1 MLKSKYM
8 LKIRREKGLKIINLD
23 ELLNRMSITLKRAV
37 TSKVS
42 VDIDGNNIL
51 INKKEYGKENGFH
64 FKITVEMKGEN
75 IFIDVENSY
84 ERRAEISVYMLKDLL
99 KGRLFQRIRDEKIKL
114 HVDVVTNKYGV
125 ILVNNP
131 NLIEDKNSF
140 DFRYFEKEGI
150 ILKGKLIDDI
160 VDIEDID
167 SISIGEIHTLY
178 KENDTEKEKF
188 MKKFIE
194 YVSYGFVNK
203 SLVSSLKE
211 TFPKVKIL
219 TLMTMDEYIEFC
231 NGLVSI
237 DKAIDSDV
245 INHMSK
251 FITLDYKDIKNKE
264 MKVLK
269 LLNRL
274 SDENDNLDDINGY
287 ELIRLLNE
295 IIVKNENGF
304 FHKRKGYKLLH
315 DNFTPLDEIDMKL
328 VCRLLSFENKLYPY
342 TNTYRDTLIAYK
354 IYLKN
359 KNSEVNTLINRL
371 IRKGKNVSK
380 ISAEVKYDID
390 LLKGYSIGNAPG
402 LEELSLK
409 RLFKLFNVITKNSFY
424 AGAGMKDYF
433 IRNGKIFLDKSYKN
447 KREYVFVTPVMNE
460 IKRRLD
466 NIKEEIILPEEYKS
480 PIIMS
485 DKKKVGNV
493 YFGSAIKIKHNYA
506 VGVKWYSDM
515 DLDISMQFDDLK
527 IINYRDEKRN
537 GIYFSGDCRHD
548 GSEYIKFVDKDMET
562 NTNGLIRVSLF
573 SEGSSKEEERK
584 FKIFILDDNDN
595 VIFETEYINI
605 VKKQNSVA
613 VISDGYCYID
623 VRAESNKDTVV
634 YNEYNEDILSLYLNQ
649 PKVLL
654 ENILDHLEIPYR
666 KVNITELQ
674 EAEEYFDINKY

>member
-1 MLKSKYM
+1 MLKNKYK
-8 LKIRREKGLKIINLD
+8 LKVRREKGLKIINID
-23 ELLNRMSITLKRAV
+23 ELLNRMSITIKRV
-37 TSKVS
+37 MTTNVS
-42 VDIDGNNIL
+42 VDIDGNNIIL
-51 INKKEYGKENGFH
+51 NKKEYGKGNGFN
-64 FKITVEMKGEN
+64 FKITVEMNDEN

-84 ERRAEISVYMLKDLL
+84 ERRAEIFMNMLKDLL
-99 KGRLFQRIRDEKIKL
+99 KGRLFQIIKDEKIKL
-114 HVDVVTNKYGV
+114 HVDVVTNKYNV

-131 NLIEDKNSF
+131 SLIEDKNSF

-167 SISIGEIHTLY
+167 TISIGEIHTLY

-194 YVSYGFVNK
+194 YVSYGFVNE

-219 TLMTMDEYIEFC
+219 TMMTMDEYIEFC
-231 NGLVSI
+231 NGLVST
-237 DKAIDSDV
+237 DKAIDSNV
-245 INHMSK
+245 IDHISK

-287 ELIRLLNE
+287 ELIRLLNK

-304 FHKRKGYKLLH
+304 FHKRKGYKLSH

-328 VCRLLSFENKLYPY
+328 VCRLLSFEDKLYPY

-359 KNSEVNTLINRL
+359 SEVNTLINRS

-380 ISAEVKYDID
+380 ISSEVKYDID
-390 LLKGYSIGNAPG
+390 LLKGYSIGNVPG

-447 KREYVFVTPVMNE
+447 KREYVFVTPVINE

-466 NIKEEIILPEEYKS
+466 SIKEEIILPEEYKS

-493 YFGSAIKIKHNYA
+493 YFGSAIKIGYNYA

-527 IINYRDEKRN
+527 IINYCDERRN
-537 GIYFSGDCRHD
+537 GIYFSGDCRHN

-562 NTNGLIRVSLF
+562 NTNGLIRASLF
-573 SEGSSKEEERK
+573 DEGRSKEEDRK

-595 VIFETEYINI
+595 VVFETEYINI
-605 VKKQNSVA
+605 VKRQNSVA
-613 VISDGYCYID
+613 VISDGYCCID
-623 VRAESNKDTVV
+623 VRAESNEDTVI

-666 KVNITELQ
+666 KVNRTELQ
-674 EAEEYFDINKY
+674 EDEEYFDINKY